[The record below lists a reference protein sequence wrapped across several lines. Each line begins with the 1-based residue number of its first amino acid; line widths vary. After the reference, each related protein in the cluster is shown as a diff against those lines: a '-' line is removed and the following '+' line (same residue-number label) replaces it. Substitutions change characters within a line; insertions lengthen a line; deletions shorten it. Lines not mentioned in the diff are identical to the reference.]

1 MIAGLTLDE
10 LIDWVDGAML
20 RLPRNRGAR
29 DRVKHVRRLYR
40 MLDEQG
46 CDWSYRSEWHLL
58 AVKVAK
64 LVKEPEPEKP
74 ARPPKAS
81 ARKRKAHSD
90 DLDAPARRRDRLPK
104 AAPHEWEHRRRRRLP
119 KPSPQPIEINAGFQK
134 AFDAVAAGRPIIFVT
149 GGAGTGK
156 STFIRELRA
165 RYPEKQTVVLAPTGV
180 AALNAGGQ
188 TIHSFCRLPLRP
200 VTPEDVRK
208 EKEPE
213 RIQVLDLL
221 IIDEISMVRAD
232 ILDGVDAFLRVNRKS
247 SEPFGGV
254 QVVLVGDLFQLPP
267 VVTARD
273 AEAIA
278 QRYETP
284 WFFSAHCLKGLKF
297 FPVELEI
304 VYRQRDR
311 SFAELL
317 ARIRDGKGIRD
328 AVERI
333 NAICASSQIE
343 GRHLI
348 LVPTRKAAAVE
359 NESRLAALHGR
370 LHTYE
375 ASREGSFASAGD
387 DRLPAPAQL
396 TLKRDAQVMFVRNDP
411 ENRWVNGTV
420 GIVTS
425 LADNRVEVELD
436 DGTNHDVERIEWLDV
451 EYGFDEETKT
461 IVEEVAGTYVQFP
474 LMPAWAVTIHKAQGL
489 TLERVVVDLDR
500 GAFAEGQV
508 YVALS
513 RCQSIAGLSLRRA
526 VRVSEVRCSEAAQR
540 FYEKLR
546 ARRGSA

>member
-1 MIAGLTLDE
+1 VTLDE

-29 DRVKHVRRLYR
+29 DRVKHLRRLYR
-40 MLDEQG
+40 LLDEQG
-46 CDWSYRSEWHLL
+46 CDWNFRDDWHAL
-58 AVKVAK
+58 AVKVAG

-74 ARPPKAS
+74 VPPAKS
-81 ARKRKAHSD
+81 SSRKRKTRRD
-90 DLDAPARRRDRLPK
+90 DLDAPATRRGRSSKR
-104 AAPHEWEHRRRRRLP
+104 APRAWERRGRRRLP
-119 KPSPQPIEINAGFQK
+119 KPAPQPIEINAEFQK
-134 AFDAVAAGRPIIFVT
+134 AFDAVVAGRPIVFVT

-165 RYPEKQTVVLAPTGV
+165 RHPEKQSVVLAPTGV

-200 VTPEDVRK
+200 VMPEDVRK

-213 RIQVLDLL
+213 RLEALDLL

-232 ILDGVDAFLRVNRKS
+232 ILDGVDAFLRLNRKS
-247 SEPFGGV
+247 AAPFGGV
-254 QVVLVGDLFQLPP
+254 QVVMVGDLFQLPP
-267 VVTARD
+267 VVTTRD

-284 WFFSAHCLKGLKF
+284 WFFSANCLKGLKF
-297 FPVELEI
+297 FPIELQI

-317 ARIRDGKGIRD
+317 ARIREGKVIRE
-328 AVERI
+328 AVDTI
-333 NAICASSQIE
+333 NAACAGRQTE

-348 LVPTRKAAAVE
+348 LVPTRKAAAAE
-359 NESRLAALHGR
+359 NETRLAALPGKLR
-370 LHTYE
+370 TYE
-375 ASREGSFASAGD
+375 ASREGSFTSAGD

-411 ENRWVNGTV
+411 ENRWVNGTL

-425 LADNRVEVELD
+425 LAGDRVQVELD
-436 DGTNHDVERIEWLDV
+436 DGTRHDVERIEWQDV
-451 EYGFDEETKT
+451 EYGFDEKTKT
-461 IVEEVAGTYVQFP
+461 IVEEVAGTFVQFP

-489 TLERVVVDLDR
+489 TLERVIVDFDR

-513 RCQSIAGLSLRRA
+513 RCQTIEGLSLRRP
-526 VRVSEVRCSEAAQR
+526 VRPWEVRCSEAAQR

-546 ARRGSA
+546 TRRGSV